1 MIHWIFYLLFKQAGP
16 GVYILTSF
24 IASNLSSGYARP
36 NIYSWHEAVPCQFHR
51 NDCSWSVPLIFLSVL
66 RFLSP
71 PQRLVP
77 QENGEKTVKLINW
90 LGGGG
95 GNRGR
100 MFLLQFSAP
109 SVPQLSNQDGCGA
122 FDFSEEHLIKISSRL
137 WVKDTEAQSPPHPL
151 I

>member
-1 MIHWIFYLLFKQAGP
+1 MISTTNILICAAIPLPSTEARSAGKWRENCE
-16 GVYILTSF
+16 I
-24 IASNLSSGYARP
+24 
-36 NIYSWHEAVPCQFHR
+36 
-51 NDCSWSVPLIFLSVL
+51 DK
-66 RFLSP
+66 
-71 PQRLVP
+71 LV
-77 QENGEKTVKLINW
+77 
-90 LGGGG
+90 GGGG